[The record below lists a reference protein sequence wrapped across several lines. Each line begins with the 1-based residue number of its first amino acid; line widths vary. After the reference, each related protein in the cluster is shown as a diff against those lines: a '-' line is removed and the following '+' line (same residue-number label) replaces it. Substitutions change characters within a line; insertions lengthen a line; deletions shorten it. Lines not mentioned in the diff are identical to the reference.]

1 MYVASPPRVH
11 PLSLYSTTTSYPSSV
26 GASAP
31 SAYHVSCIH
40 NMSIFSYSNI
50 SSSFR

>member
-11 PLSLYSTTTSYPSSV
+11 PLRLYSTTSYPSSF

-31 SAYHVSCIH
+31 SANHVSCIH